1 MPDSAVPAGRLREQI
16 QPTFRIGE
24 LTLRPFR
31 SSDALDLHEAYRD
44 PGIQRWHVR
53 SMTENEAH
61 EWIASSA
68 ARWSAETG
76 ANWAVTDDGRA
87 LAGRVGFRRI
97 DLTEGLA
104 EISYWT
110 IPAARGRGVA
120 TRAARALSTWML
132 VQVGLHRVELNH
144 STANPAS
151 CRVARRAG
159 FTYEGTRRQQGLHQ
173 DGWHDM
179 HVHGRLSGDEVP
191 A

>member
-1 MPDSAVPAGRLREQI
+1 VPDLVGSAVPTGRLREQI

-31 SSDALDLHEAYRD
+31 ALDARDLREAYRD

-76 ANWAVTDDGRA
+76 ANWAVTDDGGA
-87 LAGRVGFRRI
+87 LVGRVGFRRI
-97 DLTEGLA
+97 DLTVGLA

-120 TRAARALSTWML
+120 TRAARAMRCPGKRSISRSWSRSPPTLTY
-132 VQVGLHRVELNH
+132 GLERGSPDRSGIEKHRSRSRN
-144 STANPAS
+144 
-151 CRVARRAG
+151 
-159 FTYEGTRRQQGLHQ
+159 
-173 DGWHDM
+173 
-179 HVHGRLSGDEVP
+179 
-191 A
+191 